1 MLEMYYQY
9 LYLQYLQ
16 HLLSQ
21 AHQPQ
26 QDLQDHQEPP
36 VQVADRQEDREEEEE
51 EVGGDLLE
59 WLYQFSR
66 LAILL
71 SIVYLYSSLSRILI
85 VLGLA
90 GLIYL
95 HQVGHK

>member
-36 VQVADRQEDREEEEE
+36 VADVEDRGEVEEGD
-51 EVGGDLLE
+51 GGDLLE

-95 HQVGHK
+95 HQVGNK

>member
-36 VQVADRQEDREEEEE
+36 VADRQEDRGEEEEE
-51 EVGGDLLE
+51 DGGDLLE

-95 HQVGHK
+95 HQVGKKY